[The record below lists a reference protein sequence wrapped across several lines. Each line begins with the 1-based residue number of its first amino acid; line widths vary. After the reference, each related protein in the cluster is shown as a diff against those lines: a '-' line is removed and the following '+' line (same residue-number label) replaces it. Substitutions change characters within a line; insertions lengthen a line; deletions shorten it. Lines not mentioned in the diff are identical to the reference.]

1 MNCQR
6 WNCMRKCVDQDPQYP
21 AGIGNLSRETGVAFA
36 RLYVRGVETAI
47 AFAGEQWAFLVQ
59 LSGAEGRRFHVGPYQ
74 RLQRCHWFHSRHVA
88 VSCARKSSPCVL
100 RKARNRLFMACWA
113 IFSRQCRSRGCVG
126 RILSRCR
133 PDASH
138 VGRTL
143 SRRWRCWHAM
153 RLYVGLA
160 RRAANRPQ
168 PGRSRLGVIAANE
181 PPAHASCGG
190 GRQYEDS
197 SSNTQRN
204 RCKRR

>member
-1 MNCQR
+1 MLIRTRNSSRASEISRVKPVSPLLACMCVGLKPPSPLRVSNGRFWCSCRAQR
-6 WNCMRKCVDQDPQYP
+6 C
-21 AGIGNLSRETGVAFA
+21 
-36 RLYVRGVETAI
+36 
-47 AFAGEQWAFLVQ
+47 
-59 LSGAEGRRFHVGPYQ
+59 RRFHVGPYQ

-181 PPAHASCGG
+181 PPALASCGG
-190 GRQYEDS
+190 RAAIRRIK
-197 SSNTQRN
+197 QR
-204 RCKRR
+204 

>member
-1 MNCQR
+1 MG
-6 WNCMRKCVDQDPQYP
+6 VL
-21 AGIGNLSRETGVAFA
+21 GVFIGCRGDGGFNGRCSGASIGDGGFMLACISGC
-36 RLYVRGVETAI
+36 RGVIGFKVAMSRVLC
-47 AFAGEQWAFLVQ
+47 AKKFAL
-59 LSGAEGRRFHVGPYQ
+59 LGPV
-74 RLQRCHWFHSRHVA
+74 RMR
-88 VSCARKSSPCVL
+88 ARKSSPCVL
-100 RKARNRLFMACWA
+100 RKAHNRLFMACWA

>member
-47 AFAGEQWAFLVQ
+47 AFAVEKWAFLVQ
-59 LSGAEGRRFHVGPYQ
+59 LSGAEVPSVSRWPYQ

-100 RKARNRLFMACWA
+100 RKAHDRRFMAYWA
-113 IFSRQCRSRGCVG
+113 SYFAKMPLEGLRWANVVAPLALLACHATIRGSG
-126 RILSRCR
+126 Q
-133 PDASH
+133 
-138 VGRTL
+138 
-143 SRRWRCWHAM
+143 
-153 RLYVGLA
+153 A
-160 RRAANRPQ
+160 RRPQ
-168 PGRSRLGVIAANE
+168 PGRSRSRVIAPNE
-181 PPAHASCGG
+181 PPALASCGG
-190 GRQYEDS
+190 GRQYEES
-197 SSNTQRN
+197 SSDKQRN